1 MEKKKV
7 IKKVLKKEV
16 KLSVKDRLIETVN
29 FIEKAVKD
37 ERGKTLNTSSCAK
50 LNKAAF
56 TINTI
61 IKNL

>member
-7 IKKVLKKEV
+7 IKKVVKKEV
-16 KLSVKDRLIETVN
+16 KVSLKDKLTETVN